1 MWIAADFLRRRAG
14 CFGGRGS
21 ACLLHVEK
29 TCVPRAKFGADAR
42 CQTQLSLN
50 SFFSLQ
56 SPPPPPP
63 PSTHAHANSIQT
75 PYKLSGRPYFLL
87 AAHNRRWSTERE
99 YSTPRKCSPI
109 FQEFWTDSGATQGR
123 RVRLERT
130 RRRRRRPWPVD
141 VAIFWHRLR
150 RPTDCFLRCPLYAPI
165 ACRGDS
171 SQLLCLQFSLP
182 YW

>member
-1 MWIAADFLRRRAG
+1 MFCYVLLPCMWIAADFLRRRAG

-63 PSTHAHANSIQT
+63 VHTRTRKLYTNSIQT
-75 PYKLSGRPYFLL
+75 QRSSLLPPGRAQQAVVDRTRIFYTKEVQPYFSRVLDRFRSDPGSSGPSGEDAPPPPPSL
-87 AAHNRRWSTERE
+87 AR
-99 YSTPRKCSPI
+99 
-109 FQEFWTDSGATQGR
+109 
-123 RVRLERT
+123 
-130 RRRRRRPWPVD
+130 
-141 VAIFWHRLR
+141 
-150 RPTDCFLRCPLYAPI
+150 
-165 ACRGDS
+165 
-171 SQLLCLQFSLP
+171 
-182 YW
+182 